1 VLLHSLKVFLSVAN
15 EKSFSRAAEKMLRTQ
30 PAISLAVQRLE
41 AELEEKLI
49 DRSAKELLLTDA
61 GKIVLEFARRFENL
75 ESDMYNSLAELRDNS
90 SGRLTIGANE
100 STSLYLLSHIEQYR
114 QLYPKVKVQVRRS
127 LSSKVP
133 TQLLDGDLELGLI
146 SYDPSDERIISTVI
160 YTDRLAFVVSPQHRL
175 AGRQD
180 VSISELGMETFI
192 AHNVLSPYREIVLR
206 EFQRHRVPL
215 NMDVEMPTV
224 ETIRRLVQR
233 NKGVAFLPKMCVEQ
247 EIESGALSE
256 VRVRELNVERKIR
269 LVFPAKRALSHA
281 AKAFLELVDRD
292 AAAAATKAAEDFAAI
307 AAG

>member
-61 GKIVLEFARRFENL
+61 GKVVLEYARRFENL
-75 ESDMYNSLAELRDNS
+75 EADMNNSLAELRDNS

-100 STSLYLLSHIEQYR
+100 STSLYLLNHIEQYR
-114 QLYPKVKVQVRRS
+114 RQYPKVKVQVRRS

-133 TQLLDGDLELGLI
+133 SQLLDGDLELGLI
-146 SYDPSDERIISTVI
+146 SFDPGDERIISTVI
-160 YTDRLAFVVSPQHRL
+160 YTDRLVFVVSPEHRL
-175 AGRQD
+175 ALRD
-180 VSISELGMETFI
+180 EVSISELGMETFI

-233 NKGVAFLPKMCVEQ
+233 NEGVAFLPKMCVEP
-247 EIESGALSE
+247 ELEAGMLRE
-256 VRVRELNVERKIR
+256 VRVKELNVERKIR
-269 LVFPAKRALSHA
+269 LVYPARRALSHA
-281 AKAFLELVDRD
+281 ARAFLELVDKD
-292 AAAAATKAAEDFAAI
+292 AAAAVMALSQAE
-307 AAG
+307 

>member
-1 VLLHSLKVFLSVAN
+1 MLLHSLKVFLSVAN

-61 GKIVLEFARRFENL
+61 GRIVLEYARRFENL

-90 SGRLTIGANE
+90 SGRLSIGANE
-100 STSLYLLSHIEQYR
+100 STSLYLLGHIEQYR
-114 QLYPKVKVQVRRS
+114 HQYPKVKVQVRRS
-127 LSSKVP
+127 LSSKIP
-133 TQLLDGDLELGLI
+133 SQLLDGDLELGLI
-146 SYDPSDERIISTVI
+146 TYDPADERIVSTVI
-160 YTDRLAFVVSPQHRL
+160 YTDRLAFVVSPEHRL
-175 AGRQD
+175 AQRGEVTITD
-180 VSISELGMETFI
+180 LGMETFI

-233 NKGVAFLPKMCVEQ
+233 NEGVAFLPQMCVEQ
-247 EIESGALSE
+247 EISAGSLKE
-256 VRVRELNVERKIR
+256 VKVKELNVERKIR
-269 LVFPAKRALSHA
+269 LVYPARRALSHA
-281 AKAFLELVDRD
+281 AKAFLDLVNRD
-292 AAAAATKAAEDFAAI
+292 AGVAGATATPAAEASI
-307 AAG
+307 GQ